1 MPPSLVKRS
10 SKPELNHLLQT
21 AIAPQAEL
29 LDRDPQALKQAFE
42 LLGSHHLLGLSVP
55 TEWGGKALN
64 SREFNQ
70 FIEHLSCYSGAL
82 ALLQIQHQSAVK
94 SLAASENLALKQ
106 RYLEAAAKGHI
117 GIGIG
122 YSHLRRPQQPV
133 TVEETPEGYRFNG
146 VAPWVTGF
154 GIFQYWLLAGQLPDG
169 RAVFALVPFRAVTEA
184 GQSLSFG
191 PPMELAAM
199 GSTQTVAAKLTNWL
213 VSQDLVLDIKPA
225 GWIQKRDRTNPLSH
239 SFFALGCARAGL
251 DIMEQAQSSHSPT
264 IAEAYEALNGELT
277 HCREQ
282 IYSALDQPSPTNSF
296 TLRARAI
303 DLAVR
308 CAHGAVI
315 VSRGAA
321 NFGTHPAQ
329 RVYREALA
337 FTVFGQT
344 SNVMEASLN
353 HIIRASSHPG
363 WVIRG

>member
-1 MPPSLVKRS
+1 MPPSQVERS
-10 SKPELNHLLQT
+10 LKPEIDSLFRT
-21 AIAPQAEL
+21 AIAPKAEL
-29 LDRDPQALKQAFE
+29 LDRDPQALKQSFD
-42 LLGSHHLLGLSVP
+42 LLGRHHLLGLSVP
-55 TEWGGKALN
+55 TEWGGQAWN

-70 FIEHLSCYSGAL
+70 FIEQLTRYSGAL

-94 SLAASENLALKQ
+94 SLAASANLALKQ

-133 TVEETPEGYRFNG
+133 TVEATPEGYLFNG

-154 GIFQYWLLAGQLPDG
+154 GIFQHWLLAGQLPDG
-169 RAVFALVPFRAVTEA
+169 RAVFALVPFQAVMAA
-184 GQSLSFG
+184 GHSLAFG
-191 PPMELAAM
+191 PPMDLAAM
-199 GSTQTVAAKLTNWL
+199 GSTQTVAAKLNNWL
-213 VSQDLVLDIKPA
+213 VPQDLVLDIKPA
-225 GWIQKRDRTNPLSH
+225 GWIQTRDRTNPLSH

-251 DIMEQAQSSHSPT
+251 DIMEQAQSPHFPT

-282 IYSALDQPSPTNSF
+282 IYSAMDQPGHPDPL

-321 NFGTHPAQ
+321 NFSTHPAQ

-344 SNVMEASLN
+344 SDVMEASLN
-353 HIIRASSHPG
+353 HIIRALSHPG
-363 WVIRG
+363 